1 MKKQFEFLKNSGL
14 LMIVIMLLC
23 SIFGIGS
30 GYAMTADAVPGA
42 AGGVNLV
49 DEISTE
55 EGTRQHVP
63 GLNLNEIEKKVVVI
77 RPMGNPLEQISRY
90 VTRRKSSSR
99 NVQYYATD
107 VLPVKTTIAN
117 AYTAPTTGN
126 GSERVTLNTNN
137 NSIFSAKET
146 VFFPEIMGWNEA
158 GTAQTEQY
166 LMGYITSKTTDKK
179 LVIKIVNGQLI
190 GSVIG
195 SPSIPLNSPIIRAG
209 RAHNEIDI
217 QTAPFAN
224 VPTKSTQFLQSFKAQ
239 IEQTTMEKIAN
250 KEADWTFSDIEQEAI
265 FDMKRGMNKNYLVG
279 AKAIIYDDDD
289 KEVYLTGGILW
300 QAGKKFIYG
309 SAGTQQI
316 TFEELVK
323 LTESAFTGNAGNK
336 EKVFLVGSGLLTN
349 LSLISYG
356 TNQKNA
362 ATTVVEYGITFK
374 EITTNFGT
382 LWVIHDESF
391 DEIGLTDTGLVI
403 DVEFLRKY
411 SIEELHTDDLDL
423 RKAGDRNV
431 DARTISEISGLV
443 LQNPNAHIRVV
454 KYA

>member
-1 MKKQFEFLKNSGL
+1 MKKQIDFLKKSGL
-14 LMIVIMLLC
+14 LTIVVMLLC
-23 SIFGIGS
+23 SVFGIGS

-42 AGGVNLV
+42 TGGINLV
-49 DEISTE
+49 GDISTE
-55 EGTRQHVP
+55 DGTRQNAP
-63 GLNLNEIEKKVVVI
+63 GLNLNEIERKVVVI
-77 RPMGNPLEQISRY
+77 RPMGNPLEQLSRY
-90 VTRRKSSSR
+90 VTRRQSKSR
-99 NVQYYATD
+99 IVQYYATD
-107 VLPVKTTIAN
+107 VLPVSTTIAT
-117 AYTAPTTGN
+117 AYTQPSSGN
-126 GSERVTLNTNN
+126 GSDRVTLNTNN
-137 NSIFSAKET
+137 NAIFSAKET
-146 VFFPEIMGWNEA
+146 IFFPSIMGWNDA
-158 GTAQTEQY
+158 GTAQTEHY

-179 LVIKIVNGQLI
+179 LVVKIVNGPLI

-195 SPSIPLNSPIIRAG
+195 APTIPLNTTIIRAG

-224 VPTKSTQFLQSFKAQ
+224 VPTKTSQYMQSFKAQ

-250 KEADWTFSDIEQEAI
+250 KEADWTFTDIEQEAI
-265 FDMKRGMNKNYLVG
+265 FDMKRGMNKNYLAG
-279 AKAIIYDDDD
+279 AKAIIFDDDD

-309 SAGTQQI
+309 DVTSNQI
-316 TFEELVK
+316 DFETLVK

-349 LSLISYG
+349 LSLIAYG
-356 TNQKNA
+356 QNMKNA
-362 ATTVVEYGITFK
+362 ATTVVKYGITFK

-391 DEIGLTDTGLVI
+391 DEIGLTNTGLVI

-411 SIEELHTDDLDL
+411 SIEELHIDELDL
-423 RKAGDRNV
+423 RKSGDRNV

-454 KYA
+454 PYA